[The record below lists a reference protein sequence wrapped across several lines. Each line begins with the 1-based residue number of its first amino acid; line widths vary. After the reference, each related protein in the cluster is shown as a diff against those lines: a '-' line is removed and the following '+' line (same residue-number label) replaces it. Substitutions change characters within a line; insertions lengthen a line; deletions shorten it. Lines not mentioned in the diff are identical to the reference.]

1 MKQEIKTLIKQK
13 EIESTIKPNMT
24 TQEESEKQKK
34 RADFRYPLAK
44 VGEITLEEVHKLV
57 KKNVTEEYRCRYD
70 LEGPKGSQV
79 YVLIVSPR

>member
-1 MKQEIKTLIKQK
+1 MMIHADETTTEAVDKHQKSIDALI
-13 EIESTIKPNMT
+13 
-24 TQEESEKQKK
+24 EESEKQKK